1 MPYTQGTRPHIRS
14 SESVPKFFWTGVLSL
29 LPALCVFLFIYQ
41 GSGAR
46 LVAVSAAS
54 ALLGEAAGR
63 NLFGRKPAFS
73 DGSSVL
79 SGLLFALL
87 VSPDLPT
94 VKVTLA
100 IFLALFL
107 GRECFGGLGAQFFS
121 LPLLGAAFLQIF
133 SPEALL
139 AWKPEIVL
147 NGALCF
153 GGLILIWKKLIYWE
167 VPLLYF
173 IFFFLFAFLF
183 EKKLPS
189 NLFVPGFFLTGFY
202 FVTDPVTTP
211 LTRNGARMFALGS
224 ALLGAGLRLG
234 PFGDAGAYLG
244 VLVMNAL
251 SPWID
256 AWLQPRTVSRMKAVP
271 L

>member
-14 SESVPKFFWTGVLSL
+14 SESVPKFFWTEVFSL

-41 GSGAR
+41 GSSAR

-63 NLFGRKPAFS
+63 NFFGRKPAFS

-79 SGLLFALL
+79 PGLLFALL
-87 VSPDLPT
+87 VSPNLPT
-94 VKVTLA
+94 VKVALA

-121 LPLLGAAFLQIF
+121 LPLLGAAFLHIF
-133 SPEALL
+133 SSEAILP
-139 AWKPEIVL
+139 WKPDMIF
-147 NGALCF
+147 NGVICF

-167 VPLLYF
+167 APFIYF
-173 IFFFLFAFLF
+173 LFFTLFAFLF
-183 EKKLPS
+183 ERKPFLD
-189 NLFVPGFFLTGFY
+189 LFAPGFFLTGFY

-224 ALLGAGLRLG
+224 ALLGAGFRLG
-234 PFGDAGAYLG
+234 PLGDAGAYLG

-256 AWLQPRTVSRMKAVP
+256 AWLQPSTVSRMRAVSP
-271 L
+271 